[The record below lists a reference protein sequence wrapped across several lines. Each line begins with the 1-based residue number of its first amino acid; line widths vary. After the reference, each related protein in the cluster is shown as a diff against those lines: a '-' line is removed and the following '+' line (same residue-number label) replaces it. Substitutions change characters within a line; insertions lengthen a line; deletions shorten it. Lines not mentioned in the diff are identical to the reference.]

1 MKKSLSHTRVSV
13 KLRKA
18 EFRKEWYLYIESYPV
33 ISKNGDKPQRVRE
46 YVNRTITTPI
56 WDKSRTARTA
66 SDGSVTYKPKR
77 DVNGVILCKSELD
90 QESCIYSDKV
100 SAIRQ
105 KELKTFCSTVTYTTE
120 FMTIWTCIPFMRMV
134 SSRWHSDCM
143 NRNDAIQGS
152 LHQSTGNWNTL
163 SY

>member
-33 ISKNGDKPQRVRE
+33 ISKNGGKPQRVRE

-66 SDGSVTYKPKR
+66 SDGSVTYKPKLMSMVLSFVSR
-77 DVNGVILCKSELD
+77 SLTKNHASMQTRSGLLDKRNTIPQDFILN
-90 QESCIYSDKV
+90 
-100 SAIRQ
+100 Q
-105 KELKTFCSTVTYTTE
+105 KPPYWNRK
-120 FMTIWTCIPFMRMV
+120 R
-134 SSRWHSDCM
+134 
-143 NRNDAIQGS
+143 NRNAIL
-152 LHQSTGNWNTL
+152 LHISRV
-163 SY
+163 

>member
-33 ISKNGDKPQRVRE
+33 ISKNGGKPQRVRE

-90 QESCIYSDKV
+90 QESCIYADKV
-100 SAIRQ
+100 RAIRQ
-105 KELKTFCSTVTYTTE
+105 KEYDT
-120 FMTIWTCIPFMRMV
+120 
-134 SSRWHSDCM
+134 
-143 NRNDAIQGS
+143 
-152 LHQSTGNWNTL
+152 
-163 SY
+163 

>member
-77 DVNGVILCKSELD
+77 DVNGVILCKSEL
-90 QESCIYSDKV
+90 EG
-100 SAIRQ
+100 
-105 KELKTFCSTVTYTTE
+105 
-120 FMTIWTCIPFMRMV
+120 
-134 SSRWHSDCM
+134 
-143 NRNDAIQGS
+143 QGY
-152 LHQSTGNWNTL
+152 QTKGI
-163 SY
+163 

>member
-33 ISKNGDKPQRVRE
+33 ISKNGGKPQRVRE

-90 QESCIYSDKV
+90 QESCIYADKV
-100 SAIRQ
+100 RAIRQ
-105 KELKTFCSTVTYTTE
+105 RN
-120 FMTIWTCIPFMRMV
+120 TIPQDFTLNQNPLYWNRK
-134 SSRWHSDCM
+134 R
-143 NRNDAIQGS
+143 NRNVIL
-152 LHQSTGNWNTL
+152 LHISRV
-163 SY
+163 